1 MEHTT
6 RENLRRVGK
15 KIGPIRLAISA
26 LILLLAGFVWM
37 LFIRGTLR
45 AMEVGSGSM
54 RPTIVEGDRL
64 FVLYITPSIVE
75 RGELVVIKSPDDEGA
90 DMVKRVVALPGDSIS
105 YRGGEFYL
113 NGNPSPPPGQSSST
127 DGGTASFALTLGPD
141 QYYVL
146 GDNRANSH
154 DSKQFGPISKELIR
168 GTVLYRYAPRSR
180 MGTVE

>member
-15 KIGPIRLAISA
+15 KIGPLRLAISA
-26 LILLLAGFVWM
+26 MILLVAGFVWM

-64 FVLYITPSIVE
+64 FVLYITPSEVE
-75 RGELVVIKSPDDEGA
+75 RGDLVVIKSPDDDGA
-90 DMVKRVVALPGDSIS
+90 DMVKRVVAVPGDVVS
-105 YRGGEFYL
+105 YVGGSFHL
-113 NGNPSPPPGQSSST
+113 NGSPAPPPGQSASD
-127 DGGTASFALTLGPD
+127 DGGTASFALTLGED

-146 GDNRANSH
+146 GDNRNNSH
-154 DSKQFGPISKELIR
+154 DSKQFGPISQSLIR